1 MPTGVKKLSKE
12 WRENIAKAM
21 KSNTNCPKGDKNP
34 AKRPEVRKKIGDKNR
49 GRVHTKEQNEQFSK
63 MLKQKY
69 KKGLT
74 VWNDGIKVDIEKYP
88 NYGMNGKH
96 HSEKTKRKIS
106 KSKKG
111 QIPWMKGKKHT
122 EDTRKKISKSKKKNP
137 TKYWQGKKLPEEMK
151 KKKSE
156 SMKKAYKDGKMDYMK
171 KVWKESGDRWKGEK
185 NPRWSGGTYI
195 NKQNY
200 RMIHDDKNR
209 WRVEHRIVVERIIGR
224 DLKRHETIHHIN
236 ENKLDN
242 RPENLYYYPNDSL
255 HKRHHGLKNKPE
267 LKSNLIT
274 IR

>member
-1 MPTGVKKLSKE
+1 M
-12 WRENIAKAM
+12 RNY
-21 KSNTNCPKGDKNP
+21 TNCVDCGESTHKYQVKRCTECHKINKSDLFKGNKYREGVVSP
-34 AKRPEVRKKIGDKNR
+34 FKGKI
-49 GRVHTKEQNEQFSK
+49 HT
-63 MLKQKY
+63 
-69 KKGLT
+69 
-74 VWNDGIKVDIEKYP
+74 
-88 NYGMNGKH
+88 
-96 HSEKTKRKIS
+96 EKTKRKIS

-255 HKRHHGLKNKPE
+255 HKKHHGLKNK
-267 LKSNLIT
+267 LKLISNLHLIN
-274 IR
+274 

>member
-96 HSEKTKRKIS
+96 HSEKTKRKLKLVNIGRVS
-106 KSKKG
+106 
-111 QIPWMKGKKHT
+111 PMKGKHPTEEARRKMSVAHKGQVPWIKGKHHSQ
-122 EDTRKKISKSKKKNP
+122 ETRKKI
-137 TKYWQGKKLPEEMK
+137 
-151 KKKSE
+151 
-156 SMKKAYKDGKMDYMK
+156 KKARAKQVLPIKDTSIEVKIQTFLKELGYEFFTHQYTNIIHAYQCDILIPAKNIVIEVDGNYWHNYPIGKDIDHVRTK
-171 KVWKESGDRWKGEK
+171 ELIAKGFKVLRLWE
-185 NPRWSGGTYI
+185 
-195 NKQNY
+195 
-200 RMIHDDKNR
+200 
-209 WRVEHRIVVERIIGR
+209 VE
-224 DLKRHETIHHIN
+224 IN
-236 ENKLDN
+236 EM
-242 RPENLYYYPNDSL
+242 
-255 HKRHHGLKNKPE
+255 
-267 LKSNLIT
+267 T
-274 IR
+274 IKAFQDRVRGIA